1 MDSGVDSSNR
11 SRLPFQNLCARIV
24 TAAAFERTVIALIL
38 VNGVIVGLETSPA
51 VMAGWAGLLHLGN
64 WFIVTAFVL
73 EASLKI
79 YSVAP
84 RWSRYFGDGWNLF
97 DFSVVVASLIPA
109 SGGLATVARLARLL
123 RVLRLVSAL
132 PQLRLIIA
140 TLMRSIPSMG
150 HVIMLM
156 GIIFYIYAVL
166 GYNFFHNHDPTH
178 WGSLPLSLLTLF
190 RVVTLEDWT
199 DVMYTAM
206 EFHPA
211 AWVYF
216 VSFVILGTFIV
227 VNLFIAVVLNNLEE
241 AKAERLHELEL
252 PPSREELMDE
262 LRRTQDSLERLH
274 ARLRSQ
280 DEPPAAS

>member
-1 MDSGVDSSNR
+1 MPKKGPERFPYQEFCGRV
-11 SRLPFQNLCARIV
+11 V
-24 TAAAFERTVIALIL
+24 AATAFERTIIALIL
-38 VNGVIVGLETSPA
+38 INAVIVGLETSPA
-51 VMAGWAGLLHLGN
+51 VMAGWGHLLKLGN
-64 WFIVTAFVL
+64 WIIVTAFVI
-73 EASLKI
+73 EATLKI

-84 RWSRYFGDGWNLF
+84 KWSRYFGDGWNLF

-150 HVIMLM
+150 NIIMLM

-166 GYNFFHNHDPTH
+166 GYNFFHNHDPVH

-190 RVVTLEDWT
+190 RIVTLEDWT

-227 VNLFIAVVLNNLEE
+227 INLFIAVVLNNLEE
-241 AKAERLHELEL
+241 AKAERLHSLEL
-252 PPSREELMDE
+252 PPSREELLEE

-274 ARLRSQ
+274 ARLRSSG
-280 DEPPAAS
+280 EPPQST

>member
-1 MDSGVDSSNR
+1 MIHDT
-11 SRLPFQNLCARIV
+11 RLPFQDACARLV
-24 TAAAFERTVIALIL
+24 AKAAFERTIIGLIL

-51 VMAGWAGLLHLGN
+51 IMAKWGHFLQAGN
-64 WFIVTAFVL
+64 WIIVTAFVL
-73 EASLKI
+73 EAALKI
-79 YSVAP
+79 YSVTP
-84 RWSRYFGDGWNLF
+84 RWSRYFGDGWNVF

-123 RVLRLVSAL
+123 RVLRLISAL

-166 GYNFFHNHDPTH
+166 GYNFFHNHDPQH

-190 RVVTLEDWT
+190 RIVTLEDWT

-206 EFHPA
+206 AFHPA
-211 AWVYF
+211 AWIYF
-216 VSFVILGTFIV
+216 VSFVVLGTFIV
-227 VNLFIAVVLNNLEE
+227 INLFIAVVLNNLEE

-252 PPSREELMDE
+252 PPSREELLDE

-274 ARLRSQ
+274 ARLRSS
-280 DEPPAAS
+280 DEPGGS

>member
-1 MDSGVDSSNR
+1 MVSA
-11 SRLPFQNLCARIV
+11 P
-24 TAAAFERTVIALIL
+24 AFERTIIGLIL
-38 VNGVIVGLETSPA
+38 VNGVIVGLETSPEI
-51 VMAGWAGLLHLGN
+51 MARWGYLLHLGN
-64 WFIVTAFVL
+64 WVVVGAFVI

-84 RWSRYFGDGWNLF
+84 RWSRYFGDGWNVF

-123 RVLRLVSAL
+123 RVLRLVSTL

-156 GIIFYIYAVL
+156 AIIFYIYAVL
-166 GYNFFHNHDPTH
+166 GYNFFHNHDPQH
-178 WGSLPLSLLTLF
+178 WGNLPLSLLTLF
-190 RVVTLEDWT
+190 RIVTLEDWT

-211 AWVYF
+211 AWLYF

-227 VNLFIAVVLNNLEE
+227 INLFIAVVLNNLDE
-241 AKAERLHELEL
+241 AKAERLREIET
-252 PPSREELMDE
+252 PPNRDEILRE
-262 LRRTQDSLERLH
+262 LRTTQRALQRLERQL
-274 ARLRSQ
+274 ARL
-280 DEPPAAS
+280 DG